1 MLRKIKLYGKLAE
14 FVGHKEFEVQVDSV
28 AKAVSFLVHN
38 FEGIEKHMSLQNY
51 HVSVGDYDIDKDEID
66 YPVGGQD
73 IHFVPA
79 ISGAGSGARKFIIGA
94 VLIGFAIA
102 SGGTGLSLGAGGVFG
117 FTGGSLAAIGGNLGL
132 VLVLQGVNEMLFSS
146 EEPTDEEDPR
156 ISFSFSGVQ
165 NTSRAGTSHP
175 IVYGEIITG
184 SVLISAGIDT
194 NQVSA

>member
-73 IHFVPA
+73 IHFVPV
-79 ISGAGSGARKFIIGA
+79 ISGAGSGTRKFIIGA

-132 VLVLQGVNEMLFSS
+132 ALVLSGVNDMLFSS
-146 EEPTDEEDPR
+146 EEPTQEEDPR
-156 ISFSFSGVQ
+156 ISFSLVFLGCKTHHEQ
-165 NTSRAGTSHP
+165 
-175 IVYGEIITG
+175 E
-184 SVLISAGIDT
+184 
-194 NQVSA
+194 QVIP